1 MDTTSSSLRFSLIVP
16 TIGRVKEIERLFHS
30 LVAQTY
36 QNFEVIVVDQSGGD
50 DLNDLVAHFSGL
62 FPLRHLRLETRGASR
77 ARNAGLPLTTG
88 DIIAWPD
95 DDCFYPPDLLAKV
108 QEVFTQCLDWEGL
121 IGNSV
126 DEKGIV
132 HDRRHIPRQRRLSRV
147 DLLRVGVEYCLFL
160 RKTIIDQVGGFSDL
174 FGPGAG
180 TNWWAGEAAEYE
192 LRLLRSGSSLGFSPE
207 LRVHHPNQGVF
218 EFSPEAIR
226 KTYHYAQGMGA
237 AIRKNQQ
244 GKGGTPSWFI
254 GYYSLLYLRAAL
266 FSLLRGHSRQARLHL
281 LRLTG
286 VFIGWWTYRNVRGE
300 F

>member
-1 MDTTSSSLRFSLIVP
+1 MDTTSFPLRFSLIVP
-16 TIGRVKEIERLFHS
+16 TIGRMKEIERLFQS
-30 LVAQTY
+30 LAAQTY

-50 DLNDLVAHFSGL
+50 DLNKLIANFSGL

-95 DDCFYPPDLLAKV
+95 DDCFYPPDLLAKA
-108 QEVFTQCLDWEGL
+108 QEVFTQCLDWDGL
-121 IGNSV
+121 IGNPV
-126 DEKGIV
+126 DEEGTV
-132 HDRRHIPRQRRLSRV
+132 HDRRHIPRQRQLSRI

-160 RKTIIDQVGGFSDL
+160 RKTIIDQVGGFSDV

-180 TNWWAGEAAEYE
+180 TNWWAGEATEYE
-192 LRLLRSGSSLGFSPE
+192 LRLLRSGGSLGFSPE
-207 LRVHHPNQGVF
+207 LRVHHPNQGIF

-237 AIRKNQQ
+237 AIRKNQL
-244 GKGGTPSWFI
+244 GKSGTPSWFI

-266 FSLLRGHSRQARLHL
+266 LSALRGQFRYSRMHL
-281 LRLTG
+281 MRGRGVLQGWLT
-286 VFIGWWTYRNVRGE
+286 YPMRE
-300 F
+300 